1 MPNPG
6 FNRNDPGHA
15 DIDDRFS
22 APDADRFVSN
32 PVLDPVAVVAEIFFL
47 LPSAES
53 YSFRCADQE
62 RMEEHVFLVIILYWT
77 YPDFGWK
84 QGGAFR
90 IVTIWTCSSPLDL
103 ARGPRAYMTSSAR
116 PRDVI
121 TATRTTHNDH
131 AILPACSTTP
141 RDALPSRA
149 ASRAWYCGPR
159 DPAKLR
165 PRVLG
170 SATRPLATS
179 RTADRTRHP
188 LLPISTA
195 TRTLCGS
202 TLVQTQV
209 LAD

>member
-1 MPNPG
+1 MNLS
-6 FNRNDPGHA
+6 A
-15 DIDDRFS
+15 LLV
-22 APDADRFVSN
+22 APDINYGVARSIPSNHCVSRFD
-32 PVLDPVAVVAEIFFL
+32 LWLRD
-47 LPSAES
+47 AES
-53 YSFRCADQE
+53 VHRY
-62 RMEEHVFLVIILYWT
+62 
-77 YPDFGWK
+77 
-84 QGGAFR
+84 
-90 IVTIWTCSSPLDL
+90 VTIWTCSSPLDL

-149 ASRAWYCGPR
+149 ASRARYCGPR

-170 SATRPLATS
+170 FATRPLATS

-188 LLPISTA
+188 LSPISTA